1 MVLSEGCVTGDPKN
15 CPDLRGGQFK
25 PNDSSTWQAVDF
37 YELGLETN
45 LGNTDTGAF
54 GFEKIG
60 LDWQG
65 SGGPVLDHQIVAGIA
80 TQEFFV
86 GLFGL
91 TPRPTNF
98 TTFNDPQPS
107 FMESLYNKSLI
118 PSLSW
123 SYTAGASYS
132 ESFKNHPFSLPLTI
146 ETH

>member
-1 MVLSEGCVTGDPKN
+1 MFAVLAEGCTATDPKH
-15 CPDLRGGQFK
+15 CPDLRGGIFN
-25 PNDSSTWQAVDF
+25 PSASSTWKANNY

-54 GFEKIG
+54 GFDTVG

-80 TQEFFV
+80 TREFNL

-91 TPRPTNF
+91 SPRPTNF
-98 TTFNDPQPS
+98 TDFNDPQPS
-107 FMESLYNKSLI
+107 FLQTLYNRSLI

-123 SYTAGASYS
+123 SYTAGAAYS
-132 ESFKNHPFSLPLTI
+132 E
-146 ETH
+146 